1 MSTELAML
9 SSYIA
14 LTIWTFVGKVMSLL
28 FKESSKS
35 GKKSL
40 EILLSVVL
48 YMYFNPYNRHL
59 LLILHQGKISMIFP
73 WALSLTFMPPFLTY
87 LYVEHTTL
95 RKCPLNFMQS
105 KKTERIP
112 ASGDRILDYQMLLVQ
127 GPCSHFFF

>member
-1 MSTELAML
+1 MTPWTAACQAPLFFTVSQSVLKFMSTELAML

-48 YMYFNPYNRHL
+48 HMYFNP
-59 LLILHQGKISMIFP
+59 
-73 WALSLTFMPPFLTY
+73 
-87 LYVEHTTL
+87 
-95 RKCPLNFMQS
+95 
-105 KKTERIP
+105 
-112 ASGDRILDYQMLLVQ
+112 
-127 GPCSHFFF
+127 

>member
-48 YMYFNPYNRHL
+48 YMYFNP
-59 LLILHQGKISMIFP
+59 
-73 WALSLTFMPPFLTY
+73 
-87 LYVEHTTL
+87 
-95 RKCPLNFMQS
+95 
-105 KKTERIP
+105 
-112 ASGDRILDYQMLLVQ
+112 
-127 GPCSHFFF
+127 